1 MTTIITTREN
11 PPLTAAEVI
20 TRARG
25 AVARVDGQV
34 GNRALT
40 GLCER
45 DVEALVIVAALWLDG
60 AAR

>member
-1 MTTIITTREN
+1 MAVITTTREN
-11 PPLTAAEVI
+11 PPLTSAEVI
-20 TRARG
+20 TRARA

-60 AAR
+60 VTG

>member
-1 MTTIITTREN
+1 MTVITTTREN

-20 TRARG
+20 TRARA

-45 DVEALVIVAALWLDG
+45 DVEALVIVAALWLDEVTE
-60 AAR
+60 